1 MSMRYFVNIKKQLGQ
16 KIKRLRA
23 KHGYTQE
30 QLAEKMQIS
39 TRTLCGIENGENFV
53 KAETLDSFCKV
64 FNITSFELFA
74 FDHIK
79 PQNDLIEEIIQDIH
93 SFKSREKIETIY
105 KFIKALKVE

>member
-1 MSMRYFVNIKKQLGQ
+1 MDIKTQLGI

-30 QLAEKMQIS
+30 QLAEKMQIA

-53 KAETLDSFCKV
+53 KAETIDKLCKV
-64 FNITSFELFA
+64 FGITYFELFA

-79 PQNDLIEEIIQDIH
+79 PMDKLIEEIISDIKG
-93 SFKSREKIETIY
+93 FKNREKIEIIY
-105 KFIKALKVE
+105 KFIKSLKIE

>member
-1 MSMRYFVNIKKQLGQ
+1 MNIKKQLGA

-23 KHGYTQE
+23 KNKLTQD
-30 QLAEKMQIS
+30 QLAEKMGIA

-53 KAETLDSFCKV
+53 KAETVEKLCEV

-79 PQNDLIEEIIQDIH
+79 PQEELIKESYQDIT
-93 SFKSREKIETIY
+93 SLNSREKIETVY
-105 KFIKALKVE
+105 KFLKALKVE